1 MTETAAPA
9 TDAEST
15 PAGAADDEPARHRGL
30 RSLIEWVLVIGG
42 ALAAAFVIKTF
53 LLQAFWIPSAS
64 MSPTLVRQDRVLV
77 NKLSYRL
84 HDVNRGDVVVFERP
98 PGETEPIKDLIK
110 RVVATEGET
119 LTVRDGD
126 VFVDG
131 DRLDEPYLAQADST
145 ESDVCNFDGRVV
157 VPADHVFV
165 MGDNRTNSRDS
176 RCFGPIDEDLIV
188 GRAFVLIWPLS
199 NFEWL

>member
-1 MTETAAPA
+1 VSETAAPA
-9 TDAEST
+9 TDAEPT
-15 PAGAADDEPARHRGL
+15 PAGAPDDEPARHRGL

-64 MSPTLVRQDRVLV
+64 MSPTLVHQDRVLV

-119 LTVRDGD
+119 LTVRDGA

-131 DRLDEPYLAQADST
+131 ERLDEPYLAQPRST
-145 ESDVCNFDGRVV
+145 ESDLCDFSGRVE

-199 NFEWL
+199 NFDWL

>member
-9 TDAEST
+9 TDPGAT
-15 PAGAADDEPARHRGL
+15 PADAADDEPARHRGL

-84 HDVNRGDVVVFERP
+84 HDVNRGDIVVFERP

-119 LTVRDGD
+119 VTVREGD

-131 DRLDEPYLAQADST
+131 ERLDEPYLAQDNST
-145 ESDVCNFDGRVV
+145 ESDVCNFSGRAV

-199 NFEWL
+199 NFDWL